1 MFKKVKKKL
10 EIRLLFFP
18 IFCFLILSCQ
28 INENDLH
35 NSTWKIYKK
44 NSYDYGDVI
53 SFDDMTLKND
63 TLFLNNQPIYEIL
76 AYRNRYFMDE
86 FITIKNLKTQN
97 SATYIKK

>member
-1 MFKKVKKKL
+1 MRKIILV
-10 EIRLLFFP
+10 IISFF
-18 IFCFLILSCQ
+18 LVSCNV
-28 INENDLH
+28 NENDLH

>member
-1 MFKKVKKKL
+1 MFKKTKMKF
-10 EIRLLFFP
+10 EMRLLFFP
-18 IFCFLILSCQ
+18 VFCFLILSCKVD
-28 INENDLH
+28 ESDLN

-44 NSYDYGDVI
+44 NSYDHGDVI
-53 SFDDMTLKND
+53 SFDDMTVKND

-76 AYRNRYFMDE
+76 AYHNRYFMDE